1 MWPPNQCDF
10 VCSGEGYHRRP
21 TRCCKH
27 SAPLRD
33 RATKG
38 YVETA
43 LPIPGRRSSW
53 SVTANS
59 RLWSTQDRNTR
70 QRRHLILWSC
80 VHCRVRRQLLVP
92 SDQQTR
98 VSSPVR
104 SPELICDWVAIEDAA
119 NAASLTTRHSAFRA
133 TYAIKAIMT
142 HSTCLTSWLVDP
154 LRKRNLWYWLSTQ
167 RRWCL
172 HR

>member
-1 MWPPNQCDF
+1 MHSCSAVTKST
-10 VCSGEGYHRRP
+10 VCGHQTSV
-21 TRCCKH
+21 TL
-27 SAPLRD
+27 SAPV
-33 RATKG
+33 KG
-38 YVETA
+38 TTDGPQGA
-43 LPIPGRRSSW
+43 GRRSSW